1 MADIL
6 RDEGLLEVGSFQNGV
21 IFNQEEG
28 PAFSSTPVTLGYTK
42 SVSVC
47 GSTVRPKL
55 GSLTDKAELWPSK
68 LRQVAGGG
76 HGKGHAN

>member
-28 PAFSSTPVTLGYTK
+28 PAFSSTLVTWVIP

-47 GSTVRPKL
+47 GSTVRSKL

-76 HGKGHAN
+76 H